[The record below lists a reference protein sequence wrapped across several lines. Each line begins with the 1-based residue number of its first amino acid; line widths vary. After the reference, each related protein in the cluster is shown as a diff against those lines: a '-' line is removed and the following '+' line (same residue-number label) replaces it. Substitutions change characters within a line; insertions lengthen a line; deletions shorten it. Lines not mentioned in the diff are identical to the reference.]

1 MALSKQDGAVD
12 AIEEPGEGFNGGSP
26 ICSNME
32 GDFHHLPWDSFLSPL
47 WNFWEDSVTQS
58 SLTGNTCG
66 LSVKDSTQSRS
77 CK

>member
-12 AIEEPGEGFNGGSP
+12 ANEEPGEGFNGGSP
-26 ICSNME
+26 IYSNME
-32 GDFHHLPWDSFLSPL
+32 GDLSPL
-47 WNFWEDSVTQS
+47 WKFWEDSVTQS

>member
-12 AIEEPGEGFNGGSP
+12 AIEEPGEGVNGGSP
-26 ICSNME
+26 IYSNME
-32 GDFHHLPWDSFLSPL
+32 GDLSPL